1 MKLHNK
7 SKVISTLRPG
17 LCRDNL
23 RGVFLANHL
32 VSTVLTIKLATTKRQ
47 NTYKRVQTQTNVNTK
62 SGPNKQ
68 QNYTLKKPM
77 LTEKTDRAW
86 FSRLL

>member
-17 LCRDNL
+17 LCRDKL

-32 VSTVLTIKLATTKRQ
+32 VSTDNIKLATTKRQ

-68 QNYTLKKPM
+68 QNYTLKKPV

-86 FSRLL
+86 FRRLL

>member
-32 VSTVLTIKLATTKRQ
+32 VSTD
-47 NTYKRVQTQTNVNTK
+47 N
-62 SGPNKQ
+62 
-68 QNYTLKKPM
+68 
-77 LTEKTDRAW
+77 
-86 FSRLL
+86 